1 MVNGY
6 FIPLF
11 QTRFIS
17 IADNVYWRRR
27 LVIMN
32 NKNIIVISSLFI
44 SIVLAVTLAYT
55 IMKGS
60 TPPVVLCVEPQT
72 IQGVI
77 GQDFTININI
87 SNVIDL
93 YGWSFKLSWNT
104 TILEVVNVT
113 EGTFLRNG
121 DTFFVPKINNTA
133 GYMLVDCTL
142 LGNVSGVSGNGTLAI
157 IEFHAKEGGAC
168 DLNLYETMLI
178 NSDEQSII
186 HTIVNGYFSS
196 VS

>member
-1 MVNGY
+1 LVNGY

-60 TPPVVLCVEPQT
+60 TPLVVLHVEPQT